1 MRAVRGRQELQR
13 SFETAA
19 MAVPGGDYGF
29 DAPSAYDTLLES
41 LPHLLEFVSSGVQR
55 MKRNLAIGCFALVG
69 VALLFAA
76 VLAYRSRGESTW
88 KELRTVAELRQQF
101 NRDQGSIRI
110 VLLLSP
116 T

>member
-1 MRAVRGRQELQR
+1 
-13 SFETAA
+13 
-19 MAVPGGDYGF
+19 
-29 DAPSAYDTLLES
+29 
-41 LPHLLEFVSSGVQR
+41 